1 MFTKVKTLKLAGLIA
16 LFVVTALIAPVSAA
30 EFAMMQGRLVDEDC
44 LKAKSTPCPLYK
56 FTGENLVIVGL
67 DDKVYKIG
75 VEEGANVPDWKLQ
88 KAYTQLVG
96 IRGMKEGDK
105 IMLTDLVQ
113 ITGDKPLS
121 KACK

>member
-1 MFTKVKTLKLAGLIA
+1 
-16 LFVVTALIAPVSAA
+16 VVTALIAPVSAA

-44 LKAKSTPCPLYK
+44 LKAKLTPCPLEK
-56 FTGENLVIVGL
+56 FTGEGLVLVTL
-67 DDKVYKIG
+67 DDKVYKIVG
-75 VEEGANVPDWKLQ
+75 DGVPDWKLQ